1 MTRRP
6 ALLLAATL
14 ALASTARAQ
23 KGVGALDAEIQRRVE
38 AVTAKVVTW
47 RRDIHEHPELSGEE
61 VRTSRLVAEH
71 LRALGLDVRTE
82 VGGHG
87 VVGLLRGGKP
97 GPVVALRADMDALP
111 VEEQVDLPFK
121 SRVKAT
127 FLGAP
132 VGVMH
137 ACGHDNHVAILM
149 GTAEVLAGM
158 KAMLPG
164 TVKFVFQP
172 AEEYSPTG
180 VGGAESM
187 LRDGAFENP
196 RVDAVF
202 GLHVF
207 PASHGAIIT
216 RPGPWLAAAN
226 DATIIIKGKQTHG
239 AQPWN
244 GVDAVL
250 VGAQVVTA
258 LQAVVSRQVDITRV
272 PAIVTVGA
280 FQAGVRSNIIPD
292 SAVLRLSI
300 RTFDAAMKEDIFAR
314 IRRTAEGV
322 AAASGATVSVTFD
335 PGVPATVNHPAL
347 TRRMWPTLQRA
358 AGASGVIE
366 SELVTASEDFSF
378 FMEKAP
384 GLFIGLGVNPK
395 GSDPRTAAPNH
406 SPFFFADEG
415 ALPNGVR
422 AMSMLAVDYLLSGK

>member
-23 KGVGALDAEIQRRVE
+23 KGVGALDAEVQRRVE
-38 AVTAKVVTW
+38 AVTTKVVTW

-216 RPGPWLAAAN
+216 RPGP
-226 DATIIIKGKQTHG
+226 
-239 AQPWN
+239 
-244 GVDAVL
+244 
-250 VGAQVVTA
+250 
-258 LQAVVSRQVDITRV
+258 
-272 PAIVTVGA
+272 
-280 FQAGVRSNIIPD
+280 
-292 SAVLRLSI
+292 
-300 RTFDAAMKEDIFAR
+300 
-314 IRRTAEGV
+314 
-322 AAASGATVSVTFD
+322 
-335 PGVPATVNHPAL
+335 
-347 TRRMWPTLQRA
+347 
-358 AGASGVIE
+358 
-366 SELVTASEDFSF
+366 
-378 FMEKAP
+378 
-384 GLFIGLGVNPK
+384 
-395 GSDPRTAAPNH
+395 
-406 SPFFFADEG
+406 
-415 ALPNGVR
+415 
-422 AMSMLAVDYLLSGK
+422 

>member
-1 MTRRP
+1 
-6 ALLLAATL
+6 
-14 ALASTARAQ
+14 
-23 KGVGALDAEIQRRVE
+23 
-38 AVTAKVVTW
+38 
-47 RRDIHEHPELSGEE
+47 
-61 VRTSRLVAEH
+61 
-71 LRALGLDVRTE
+71 
-82 VGGHG
+82 
-87 VVGLLRGGKP
+87 VGLLRGGKP

-384 GLFIGLGVNPK
+384 GLFIGLGVNPR

-422 AMSMLAVDYLLSGK
+422 AMSMLAVDYLLGGK